1 LFTREEEKT
10 METLMAFGDRLK
22 ELREA
27 AGMSQEALARA
38 ANISTSAVS
47 KLEQKLVDPGWQTVQ
62 ALARALGV
70 TCQAFESDAPDDQ
83 PEAPPPAKKGRK
95 RKGE

>member
-1 LFTREEEKT
+1 
-10 METLMAFGDRLK
+10 LK

-47 KLEQKLVDPGWQTVQ
+47 KLEQKLVDPGWLTVQ

-70 TCQAFESDAPDDQ
+70 SCQAFESDTPADQ
-83 PEAPPPAKKGRK
+83 PEPPAKKGRK

>member
-1 LFTREEEKT
+1 
-10 METLMAFGDRLK
+10 MEFGDRLK

-27 AGMSQEALARA
+27 AGLSQEGLARA
-38 ANISTSAVS
+38 AGISTSAVS

-70 TCQAFESDAPDDQ
+70 SCQAFESDAPVEQ
-83 PEAPPPAKKGRK
+83 PESPARKGRK